1 MGYEA
6 LSEAPSSRQALAAF
20 ARRPGAQARTT
31 MGTYKSFVGW
41 GSSFMGWGSALTSA
55 DGTGVPTIAEGSHA
69 QPKYQVVRKR
79 D

>member
-1 MGYEA
+1 
-6 LSEAPSSRQALAAF
+6 
-20 ARRPGAQARTT
+20 